1 MPRPQTTAV
10 SKSLAHF
17 ELRFVKNLDTSS
29 RYAFFMPTVC
39 SCLILP
45 CQQNKGQKL
54 NHKVQTNK
62 AYQQP
67 QLSANQLF
75 GMQFCLYP
83 IQPVTGRRDGIR
95 VTANKNYFK

>member
-1 MPRPQTTAV
+1 
-10 SKSLAHF
+10 
-17 ELRFVKNLDTSS
+17 
-29 RYAFFMPTVC
+29 MPTVC

-54 NHKVQTNK
+54 NHKVQANK

-75 GMQFCLYP
+75 GMQFAFTQYSP
-83 IQPVTGRRDGIR
+83 
-95 VTANKNYFK
+95 